1 MPGRAVSLTKEATD
15 AGRFTELPARGS
27 GTVPSIMKQ
36 ANHTLHVSTRGK
48 SLTDITRPVLDWTAG
63 QGIGAGLL
71 TLWCR
76 HTSASLTVQENA
88 SPAVR
93 ADIANFFEELVPEDP
108 ARYAHDDEGPDDM
121 PAHLRAMLTGTTMGI
136 PVVDGRPVLGTWQ
149 GLYLFEHRRA
159 PHRRE
164 VVLHLLGD

>member
-1 MPGRAVSLTKEATD
+1 MSLH
-15 AGRFTELPARGS
+15 
-27 GTVPSIMKQ
+27 Q
-36 ANHTLHVSTRGK
+36 AHHTLHVPTHGK
-48 SLTDITRPVLDWTAG
+48 GLTDITGPVLDWTAA
-63 QGIGAGLL
+63 QGIAAGLL

-93 ADIANFFEELVPEDP
+93 ADIARFFEELAPEDP
-108 ARYAHDDEGPDDM
+108 SRYAHDDEGPDDM

-164 VVLHLLGD
+164 IVLHLLGG